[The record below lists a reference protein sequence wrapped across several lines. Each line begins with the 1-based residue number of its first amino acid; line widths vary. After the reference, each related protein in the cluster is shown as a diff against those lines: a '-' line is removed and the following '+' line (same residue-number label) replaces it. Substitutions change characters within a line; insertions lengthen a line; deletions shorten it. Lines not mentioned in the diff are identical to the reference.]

1 MAAISFLGSLFV
13 DMTSTINDVYKSST
27 VPNDF
32 SLDKI
37 EGIDPVDEKSFKN
50 NTILSNG
57 HIKLNSMNFMPFY
70 AINEFPVPGMLD
82 RKEHDI
88 YDENN
93 NLDYDKLSKY
103 I

>member
-37 EGIDPVDEKSFKN
+37 EGIEPVDEKSFKN
-50 NTILSNG
+50 NSILSNG
-57 HIKLNSMNFMPFY
+57 HI
-70 AINEFPVPGMLD
+70 
-82 RKEHDI
+82 
-88 YDENN
+88 
-93 NLDYDKLSKY
+93 
-103 I
+103 